1 MGLVVTVLVS
11 DFFLEERSFWFR
23 SKWSQGADGFAM
35 MIITEN
41 LQTRIVVLV
50 CGNQQWYLS
59 KGNLPPFGGNLAV
72 YNLSQE
78 FEECIYTSQVMSEF
92 FSHLS
97 WQWMYFIRWA
107 CAKAYPMDTDWKL
120 PRQSATNWTMAF
132 MNGRNKNFL
141 QLNLAHTLLRPNFLV
156 CIRTT
161 EFGHAWIFFDT
172 LNV

>member
-11 DFFLEERSFWFR
+11 DFFLKEPSFLFR
-23 SKWSQGADGFAM
+23 PKWSQDADGFAM

-78 FEECIYTSQVMSEF
+78 FEECIYTS
-92 FSHLS
+92 
-97 WQWMYFIRWA
+97 
-107 CAKAYPMDTDWKL
+107 
-120 PRQSATNWTMAF
+120 
-132 MNGRNKNFL
+132 
-141 QLNLAHTLLRPNFLV
+141 
-156 CIRTT
+156 
-161 EFGHAWIFFDT
+161 
-172 LNV
+172 